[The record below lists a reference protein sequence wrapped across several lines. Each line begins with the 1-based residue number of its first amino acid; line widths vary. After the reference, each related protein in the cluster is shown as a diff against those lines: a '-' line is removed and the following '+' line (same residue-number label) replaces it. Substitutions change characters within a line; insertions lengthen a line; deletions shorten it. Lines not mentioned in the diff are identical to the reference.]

1 MGSEAMLPQQKIF
14 ALLLSV
20 GILILIVELVR
31 RRRLREEYSWL
42 WILTGLL
49 MILLIIWYDGLVA
62 LTHFI
67 GAVLPTSTL
76 FLFGLIFLMLISLH
90 YSVKISDLTNQLKDL
105 AQQVALLSVERPRK
119 PMRRRKRSTR

>member
-1 MGSEAMLPQQKIF
+1 MLPQQKIF

>member
-1 MGSEAMLPQQKIF
+1 MFEAMPMRQKIF
-14 ALLLSV
+14 ALLLSI

-42 WILTGLL
+42 WMLTGCV
-49 MILLIIWYDGLVA
+49 MILLILWYDVLVA
-62 LTHFI
+62 LTHVI

-90 YSVKISDLTNQLKDL
+90 FSVKISALANQMKDL
-105 AQQVALLSVERPRK
+105 AQQIALLSEEKLKK
-119 PMRRRKRSTR
+119 PLRRRKRSPE